1 MSSNDQGPDFL
12 DKNPEGKIPAGSRS
26 NADPDLQMA
35 VGREGAVLAQQEL
48 AAAEGTKTEITRAAP
63 KMSFGKWVTHMGWR
77 HAIAIIAVIFALF
90 PIMYI
95 INVAL
100 NPVGSLAAACPPDK
114 TGFEAIMCVFPSTF
128 SLDNFS
134 AILNDPLRPFGVWF
148 RNTVSIAIFVAF
160 VSTLMSAAGAFA
172 FSRLRF
178 KGRRPGLLAL
188 VLLQMFP
195 QILAI
200 TAIFILM
207 TNMSDVFP
215 AIGLATVPGLTL
227 IYLGGSLG
235 VNTYLITGFFDTVP
249 VEIDES
255 AKIDGASHVRIFFGL
270 ILRLAL
276 PVLVVV
282 FFVTFTFIFNELAIA
297 KVLLA
302 DIRNTTLA
310 VGLNTYVTG
319 NTQEWGKFA
328 AGALISAVPMII
340 VFGLTQKYLVTG
352 LTSGAVKG

>member
-1 MSSNDQGPDFL
+1 MSNDNGPEFL
-12 DKNPEGKIPAGSRS
+12 GKNPDGSNPGSRT
-26 NADPDLQMA
+26 NNDPDLQLA
-35 VGREGAVLAQQEL
+35 VNREGQVLAMEEL
-48 AAAEGTKTEITRAAP
+48 AETEGSKAPTRSAP
-63 KMSFGKWVTHMGWR
+63 KMSFGRWATQLGWR
-77 HAIAIIAVIFALF
+77 HAVAIIAVLFALF
-90 PIMYI
+90 PILYI

-100 NPVGSLAAACPPDK
+100 NPVGSLSASCPPSK
-114 TGFEAIMCVFPSTF
+114 TGISALTCLAPSTVDF
-128 SLDNFS
+128 SNFT
-134 AILNDPLRPFGVWF
+134 AIFNDPLKPFGTWF
-148 RNTVSIAIFVAF
+148 ANTLTLALVVSFL
-160 VSTLMSAAGAFA
+160 STLMSAAGAFA

-207 TNMSDVFP
+207 TSIKEVFP
-215 AIGLATVPGLTL
+215 LFGLGSVWGLLL

-235 VNTYLITGFFDTVP
+235 VNTYLMKGFFDTIP

-270 ILRLAL
+270 VLRLAL

-297 KVLLA
+297 RVLLP
-302 DIRNTTLA
+302 DLRDTTLA
-310 VGLNTYVTG
+310 VGLNTYVSG
-319 NTQEWGKFA
+319 NLQEWGKFA
-328 AGALISAVPMII
+328 AGALISAIPMLL
-340 VFGLTQKYLVTG
+340 VFGITQKYLVTG

>member
-1 MSSNDQGPDFL
+1 MSDDKGPEFL
-12 DKNPEGKIPAGSRS
+12 GKNPDGANPGRRG
-26 NADPDLQMA
+26 NDDPDLQMA
-35 VGREGAVLAQQEL
+35 VNREGQALALEEL
-48 AAAEGTKTEITRAAP
+48 AVTEAKAAPTRAAP
-63 KMSFGKWVTHMGWR
+63 RMSFGRWATQLGWR
-77 HAIAIIAVIFALF
+77 HAIALVAVMFALF
-90 PIMYI
+90 PILYI

-100 NPVGSLAAACPPDK
+100 NPVGSLSASCPPSK
-114 TGFEAIMCVFPSTF
+114 TGLSALTCLVPSTVDF
-128 SLDNFS
+128 SNFS
-134 AILNDPLRPFGVWF
+134 AIFNDPLKPFGTWF
-148 RNTVSIAIFVAF
+148 LNTLTLALGVSFI
-160 VSTLMSAAGAFA
+160 STLMSASGAYA

-178 KGRRPGLLAL
+178 TGRRPGLLAL

-207 TNMSDVFP
+207 STIQEVFP
-215 AIGLATVPGLTL
+215 AIGLGSVWGLML

-235 VNTYLITGFFDTVP
+235 VNTYLMKGFFDTIP

-270 ILRLAL
+270 VLRLAL

-297 KVLLA
+297 RVLMPDLR
-302 DIRNTTLA
+302 DTTLA
-310 VGLNTYVTG
+310 VGLNTYVSG
-319 NTQEWGKFA
+319 NLQEWGKFA
-328 AGALISAVPMII
+328 AGALISAIPMLV
-340 VFGLTQKYLVTG
+340 VFSITQKYLVTG